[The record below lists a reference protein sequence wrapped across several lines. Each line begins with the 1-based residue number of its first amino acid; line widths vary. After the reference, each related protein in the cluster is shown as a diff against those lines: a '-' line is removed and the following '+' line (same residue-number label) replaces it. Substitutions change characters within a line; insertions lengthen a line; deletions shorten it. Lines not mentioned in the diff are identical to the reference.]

1 MKASSSHDFGFFF
14 FFFFPDLGFWV
25 VTHGNI
31 GFDGVEGR
39 SLVVLWGVD
48 GSVSLVVVLDLLDC
62 WGFLQIC
69 FFFLAI

>member
-1 MKASSSHDFGFFF
+1 M
-14 FFFFPDLGFWV
+14 
-25 VTHGNI
+25 THGNI

-62 WGFLQIC
+62 WGFLQIW
-69 FFFLAI
+69 FFFPCNLGF